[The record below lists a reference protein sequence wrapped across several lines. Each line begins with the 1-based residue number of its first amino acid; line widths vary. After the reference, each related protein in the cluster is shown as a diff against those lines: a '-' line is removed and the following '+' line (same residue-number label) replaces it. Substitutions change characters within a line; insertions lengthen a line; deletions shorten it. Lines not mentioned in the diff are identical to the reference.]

1 MMECAMA
8 TRTEKPWG
16 YELLWSHTDHYA
28 GKVIHINA
36 GHRLSLQYHEQKNES
51 VLVLSGTLLLHL
63 GRGEDAR
70 IIELAPGESY
80 NISVGDIHRFAAPTD
95 TDVEIIEVSTPELE
109 DVIRLE
115 DDYQRADTSDQR
127 SES

>member
-1 MMECAMA
+1 MMECVMA

-16 YELLWSHTDHYA
+16 YELLWSHTDYYA

-63 GRGEDAR
+63 GSGESAR
-70 IIELAPGESY
+70 IFELAPGESY
-80 NISVGDIHRFAAPTD
+80 NISVGDIHRFAAPID
-95 TDVEIIEVSTPELE
+95 TDVEIIEVSTPELG

-115 DDYQRADTSDQR
+115 DDYQRADS
-127 SES
+127 

>member
-1 MMECAMA
+1 MMECVMA

-36 GHRLSLQYHEQKNES
+36 GHRLSLQYHEQKSES
-51 VLVLSGTLLLHL
+51 ILVLSGMLLLHL
-63 GRGEDAR
+63 DRGDDAR
-70 IIELAPGESY
+70 IIELAPGDSY
-80 NISVGDIHRFAAPTD
+80 EISVGDIHRFAAPAD
-95 TDVEIIEVSTPELE
+95 TDVEIIEVSSPELE

-115 DDYQRADTSDQR
+115 DDYRRVDT
-127 SES
+127 